1 MLHLVPVPS
10 FIRLPS
16 SKWCVASVPA
26 SLIRV
31 PYDWREDPSQQT
43 PSFIMH
49 KNTHGQDNNIFPILC
64 FIFNIFRGIW
74 HSYQNSSFLFAFMV
88 KWLRRGWTWTCAS
101 VGWCD
106 HWLLKLIK
114 NFVKLGANGLHHQ
127 QQQRCDRWAL
137 QCTLGHS
144 KYLGGAPMAAFH
156 THNIFL
162 WHHTCKIEFFKV
174 ELLHIIYN
182 NQYISLLNFKSSLM
196 SSMFPSVQWPLSWHY
211 TEQLHLGN

>member
-64 FIFNIFRGIW
+64 FIFNIFRDHR
-74 HSYQNSSFLFAFMV
+74 HSYQDFSFLFAFMGQMV
-88 KWLRRGWTWTCAS
+88 EAWVDVDMCKCRS

-114 NFVKLGANGLHHQ
+114 NFVKLGANGLHQQ

-144 KYLGGAPMAAFH
+144 RYLGGAPMAAFH
-156 THNIFL
+156 TQH
-162 WHHTCKIEFFKV
+162 
-174 ELLHIIYN
+174 
-182 NQYISLLNFKSSLM
+182 
-196 SSMFPSVQWPLSWHY
+196 LSI
-211 TEQLHLGN
+211 TSHLQTRVFQSWTASYYLQQPIHLIT